1 MSGIFVILLQ
11 YRVSCLHTSAIM
23 ASPFSGVRPVCDRC
37 VFLKVPQVLH
47 FMSHGDAATV
57 VKAH

>member
-1 MSGIFVILLQ
+1 MSGIFLILLR
-11 YRVSCLHTSAIM
+11 YRVSCLPTSAIM
-23 ASPFSGVRPVCDRC
+23 ASTFSGVRPVCWRR

-47 FMSHGDAATV
+47 FMFHGDAATV

>member
-1 MSGIFVILLQ
+1 MPGIFVILLQ
-11 YRVSCLHTSAIM
+11 YRVSYLHTSAIM
-23 ASPFSGVRPVCDRC
+23 ASPFPGVRPVCGRRL
-37 VFLKVPQVLH
+37 FLKMPQVLH